1 MENLKNYLSS
11 GSEKLP
17 LEFLQ
22 IRLSSLK
29 ALKAKGY
36 LYIGDILIDWEILQ
50 LEVDETHLKHIA
62 GVIDAFFRASEGVAI
77 TVGEKV
83 PEFEIGPLGIST
95 NWSHFYEDIFPD
107 YHHLAFRCREFEI
120 LEAAGLNFP
129 ITKERFGMGAIN
141 LFGEY
146 GTKDFLDLKK
156 LLEKGPVDLPYAM
169 GKKKRETFFL
179 GLIEL
184 ASEVRERDYDI
195 DYEQL
200 NEKEAQESLAIR
212 LRNNKFPVAVQPAL
226 TPEIILQTR
235 LSQLHVGVKLRHFE
249 NAGIHTVADFLN
261 FQIGKNRYQIVSVG
275 QRTFDLID
283 DYISSLKNHI
293 DDNGDI
299 DWKKYFYSRGI
310 GYYNFDGLQSKHPTN
325 ADDFIEPIR
334 AAMEQY
340 FPSDFDI
347 CFGRLLAN
355 PGQQI
360 SLEECGRKYEPSLTR
375 ERVRQKES
383 KILKTLGDTLIDGQ
397 YEKAEFHFSE
407 SVSKAWRKLY
417 ENLRGKR
424 PTHSIVQNALTDL
437 FEIKTSEAFNILNL
451 VIGILS
457 GSIPA
462 TRKYFFK
469 LPENANALLQDQTK
483 AALTLS
489 ALYLDKK
496 IQKTLDR
503 HRLYFVSDLMQFVMS
518 WQDHSTLSTS
528 EIRAIG
534 ETCRHLDILQ
544 RTSKNRES
552 FNLDA
557 YARDLGVEF
566 FPLESKGGA
575 DKFFRSMKT
584 IFKKI
589 LSLYD
594 YAGVEDLLERRIIKS
609 LEARETFAVVAADNN
624 CSIHTVIRN
633 QERILII
640 LNEFFVEQ
648 KVNNDQIHIRTW
660 FTNHMSVCRGL
671 FLSGDQN
678 FESFVDAL
686 REEFRVPL
694 DQYNDEIWGLWTIFK
709 QKVFANNSKGIK
721 NISWSTSQRYNP
733 LAEDEIIVLRGFK
746 RLH

>member
-1 MENLKNYLSS
+1 MENLKIYFSS

-22 IRLSSLK
+22 IRPSSLK
-29 ALKAKGY
+29 ALKAKGH
-36 LYIGDILIDWEILQ
+36 LYISDILIGWEMLQ
-50 LEVDETHLKHIA
+50 LEVDETHLTHIT
-62 GVIDAFFRASEGVAI
+62 GVIDAFVRASEGVGI
-77 TVGEKV
+77 TVGEKSSK
-83 PEFEIGPLGIST
+83 FKFGPLGIST
-95 NWSHFYEDIFPD
+95 NWLHFYDDIFPD
-107 YHHLAFRCREFEI
+107 YHYLAFRCREFEI
-120 LEAAGLNFP
+120 LEATGLNFP
-129 ITKERFGMGAIN
+129 ITKERFGMGAVN
-141 LFGEY
+141 LFGTY
-146 GTKDFLDLKK
+146 GTEDFLNLKK
-156 LLEKGPVDLPYAM
+156 LLGKGPVALPYAM
-169 GKKKRETFFL
+169 GKKKLETFFL

-184 ASEVRERDYDI
+184 ASEVRKQEYGIDYDR
-195 DYEQL
+195 L
-200 NEKEAQESLAIR
+200 NEKEAQESLAMR
-212 LRNNKFPVAVQPAL
+212 LRNNKFPVPVQRAL
-226 TPEIILQTR
+226 TPETILQTR
-235 LSQLHVGVKLRHFE
+235 LGQLHVGVKLPHFE

-261 FQIGKNRYQIVSVG
+261 FQIGKNRYQILSVG
-275 QRTFDLID
+275 KKTFDLID
-283 DYISSLKNHI
+283 DYISSMKNHL

-310 GYYNFDGLQSKHPTN
+310 GYFDFDDLQSKYPTN

-334 AAMEQY
+334 AVMAQY
-340 FPSDFDI
+340 FQSDFNI
-347 CFGRLLAN
+347 CFGRLLAK

-360 SLEECGRKYEPSLTR
+360 SLEECGRKYQPPLTR
-375 ERVRQKES
+375 ERVRQRES

-397 YEKAEFHFSE
+397 YEKAGFHFSE
-407 SVSKAWRKLY
+407 AVSEAWGKLFD
-417 ENLRGKR
+417 NLRGKR
-424 PTHSIVQNALTDL
+424 PTHSIVQKALTDL
-437 FEIKTSEAFNILNL
+437 FEIKTLEAFNILNL
-451 VIGILS
+451 AIGILS

-469 LPENANALLQDQTK
+469 LPENAIALLQDQTK
-483 AALTLS
+483 VAQRLS

-496 IQKTLDR
+496 IQRTLEM
-503 HRLYFVSDLMQFVMS
+503 HQLYFVSDLMQFVLS
-518 WQDHSTLSTS
+518 WQDHSTLNTS

-534 ETCRHLDILQ
+534 ETCRHIDILQ

-557 YARDLGVEF
+557 YARDLGIEF

-575 DKFFRSMKT
+575 DKFFRSIKT
-584 IFKKI
+584 IFKRI

-609 LEARETFAVVAADNN
+609 LEARETFAVIAADNN
-624 CSIHTVIRN
+624 CNIQTVIRN

-640 LNEFFVEQ
+640 LNEFFVEE

-686 REEFRVPL
+686 REEFKVPL
-694 DQYNDEIWGLWTIFK
+694 DQYNDEIWGLWTIFR
-709 QKVFANNSKGIK
+709 QKVFANSSKGIK
-721 NISWSTSQRYNP
+721 GISRSSSLRYNP
-733 LAEDEIIVLRGFK
+733 LADDEIIVLRGFK